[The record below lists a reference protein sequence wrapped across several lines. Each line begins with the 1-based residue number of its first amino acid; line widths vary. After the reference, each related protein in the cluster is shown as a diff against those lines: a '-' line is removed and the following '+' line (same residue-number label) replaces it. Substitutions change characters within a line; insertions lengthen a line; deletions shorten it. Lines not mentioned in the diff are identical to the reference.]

1 MMIRKSLL
9 LDEELVRQ
17 IALLS
22 QRDDRDFSSSLRH
35 ALRIGLLALQN
46 PELTAAE
53 IKDIL
58 EARAEVAAGLVE
70 ELDLED
76 L

>member
-1 MMIRKSLL
+1 MIRKSLL
-9 LDEELVRQ
+9 LDEELVKQ

-22 QRDDRDFSSSLRH
+22 RRDDRDFSSSLRH

-58 EARAEVAAGLVE
+58 EAKSELAGGQVE

>member
-1 MMIRKSLL
+1 MVRKTILL
-9 LDEELVRQ
+9 NDDLAAQ

-22 QRDDRDFSSSLRH
+22 RKEDRGFSNSLRH

-58 EARAEVAAGLVE
+58 EAKAESKAGRVE
-70 ELDLED
+70 KLYLDD
-76 L
+76 M

>member
-1 MMIRKSLL
+1 MIRKSLL

>member
-1 MMIRKSLL
+1 MIRKTVILEEDMVQQVNLL
-9 LDEELVRQ
+9 AKKE
-17 IALLS
+17 
-22 QRDDRDFSSSLRH
+22 DRDFSGSLRH

-58 EARAEVAAGLVE
+58 EAKAEMEAGLLTE
-70 ELDLED
+70 FSFENI
-76 L
+76 

>member
-1 MMIRKSLL
+1 MIRKSVL

-35 ALRIGLLALQN
+35 ALRIGLLALKN